1 METPEE
7 RKMKATAAAHR
18 EADLIQ
24 EEEISYVL
32 VPADTSKPLQE
43 LTFRPEPGASG
54 DLLLDIL
61 KPAFRG
67 NADKVDIS
75 LLQQQGAQTLAASSD
90 SPPQVSEAALQQV
103 AAEAN
108 VEVFSLVHATPGNK
122 FTGVNIYL
130 DEVGMLKRL
139 PLNKR
144 ASDYASS
151 AGFNPPPQFYGDVFL
166 GRIQKKPAIRN
177 LSFRLGPDTAM
188 DTTWLQAGSID
199 NLEHQLEMNR
209 ITGRN
214 EMQPSVAGDGKPK
227 QEDGFSWTQTEE
239 ELEMSVS
246 LPAGA
251 TSKDVQVK
259 LHPQSIVV
267 ICKKETVL
275 TIKLFERVDVDGCTW
290 TLEKSG
296 DARNLVVT
304 MEKVEEAFWPR
315 IQD

>member
-1 METPEE
+1 
-7 RKMKATAAAHR
+7 MKATAEAHR
-18 EADLIQ
+18 QADSIQ
-24 EEEISYVL
+24 EEELSYVL
-32 VPADTSKPLQE
+32 VPADASKPLQE
-43 LTFRPEPGASG
+43 LTFRPEPGALG
-54 DLLLDIL
+54 DLLVDIL

-67 NADKVDIS
+67 SGDKIDTS
-75 LLQQQGAQTLAASSD
+75 LLQKQATQTLSTSSD
-90 SPPQVSEAALQQV
+90 TRVSEAALQQV

-108 VEVFSLVHATPGNK
+108 VEIFPLVQATPGNK

-144 ASDYASS
+144 ASDYANH

-166 GRIQKKPAIRN
+166 GRVRKKPSIRN

-188 DTTWLQAGSID
+188 DATWLQAANTE
-199 NLEHQLEMNR
+199 NLVHQLEMNR

-214 EMQPSVAGDGKPK
+214 ETQPEAVGDGKAK
-227 QEDGFSWTQTEE
+227 QEDGFAWTQTEE
-239 ELEMSVS
+239 ELEVSVS
-246 LPAGA
+246 LAADA

-259 LHPQSIVV
+259 FRPQSIDMM
-267 ICKKETVL
+267 CKKESVL
-275 TIKLFERVDVDGCTW
+275 SIKLFERVDVDGCTW

-296 DARNLVVT
+296 NDRKLVVT